1 MPDNNPP
8 EIFDRRRR
16 AVMRDRA
23 AQRDA
28 QDDFLWQY
36 MAEELH
42 ERLAM
47 VSRDF
52 SNVLMIGPIAR
63 YTAQILG
70 DQNPHTT
77 VAALSPAEAAG
88 GAVILEEDRLPFA
101 RESFDLIISA
111 GTLDSVNDLPG
122 SLIQIRRSLRPDG
135 LLLASLFGAGSL
147 AALKKTMMRADGE
160 RALPHIHPQIDLRN
174 AADLMSR
181 AGFALPV
188 ADQDDLDVR
197 YSDWRSLV
205 DDLRDMGIGNVLA
218 GGRHYLGKAYLG
230 RMDEAWSALAEADQK
245 ITEKFVF
252 LQLSGWAPSPD
263 QPKPAKRGS
272 GKVSLAS
279 VLSQKPDG

>member
-1 MPDNNPP
+1 MANSTPP
-8 EIFDRRRR
+8 EIFDRSRR
-16 AVMRDRA
+16 VSMRSRA
-23 AQRDA
+23 ASRNA
-28 QDDFLWQY
+28 PDDFLWQY
-36 MAEELH
+36 MAEELQ

-52 SNVLMIGPIAR
+52 TDMLIIGPIAR

-70 DQNPHTT
+70 DRNPKITIAT
-77 VAALSPAEAAG
+77 LSPAEVG
-88 GAVILEEDRLPFA
+88 DGAVILEEDNLPFA
-101 RESFDLIISA
+101 RESFDLVISA

-122 SLIQIRRSLRPDG
+122 SLIQLRRSLKPDG

-160 RALPHIHPQIDLRN
+160 RARPHIHPQINLRS
-174 AADLMSR
+174 AAGLMSR

-188 ADQDDLDVR
+188 ADQDELDVR
-197 YSDWRSLV
+197 YSDWRRLV
-205 DDLRDMGIGNVLA
+205 SDLRDMGIGNVLA
-218 GGRHYLGKAYLG
+218 GEKHYLGKAYLG
-230 RMDEAWSALAEADQK
+230 RMDEGWSALAEADQK
-245 ITEKFVF
+245 VTEKFVF

-279 VLSQKPDG
+279 VLSQKAD